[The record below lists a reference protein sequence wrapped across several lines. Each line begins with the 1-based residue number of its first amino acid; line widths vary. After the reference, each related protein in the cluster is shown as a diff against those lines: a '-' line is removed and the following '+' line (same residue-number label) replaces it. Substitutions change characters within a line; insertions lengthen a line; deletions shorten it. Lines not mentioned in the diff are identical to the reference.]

1 MKTAAGYTITLP
13 EVTATN
19 VGTTN
24 VGTML
29 TFKRIGGNLQILTIA
44 MSANQAAFLLG
55 NAVGQLANFQLVQ
68 AAQSCG
74 TMVAIQSQDAGDG
87 TFSSTAGS
95 ATITINIQAS
105 GTLFIGG
112 KINLN
117 GVDRVIT
124 AYGTGRGGTGTYT
137 VDSNMPTTFTSQ
149 IYISSV
155 SYGWAVT
162 SVQ

>member
-1 MKTAAGYTITLP
+1 
-13 EVTATN
+13 
-19 VGTTN
+19 
-24 VGTML
+24 
-29 TFKRIGGNLQILTIA
+29 
-44 MSANQAAFLLG
+44 
-55 NAVGQLANFQLVQ
+55 
-68 AAQSCG
+68 
-74 TMVAIQSQDAGDG
+74 MVAIQSQDAGDG

-95 ATITINIQAS
+95 ATITINIQAA

-124 AYGTGRGGTGTYT
+124 AYGTGRGGTGTYV
-137 VDSNMPTTFTSQ
+137 VDSVMPTTWSSQ

-162 SVQ
+162 SVD